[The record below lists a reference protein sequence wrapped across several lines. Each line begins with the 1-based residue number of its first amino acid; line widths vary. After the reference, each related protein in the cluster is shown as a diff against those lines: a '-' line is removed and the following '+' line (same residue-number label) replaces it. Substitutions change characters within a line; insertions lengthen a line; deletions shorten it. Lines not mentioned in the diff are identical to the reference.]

1 VPVMLEEGWYLMSTG
16 ELERALQSW
25 RKGHDEPATGGVPLS
40 IQEAIDIRNA
50 GNVPDEQGRSLRL
63 VLLVGDDS
71 ELERL
76 PLKRLAYE
84 PDFHSAPSWR
94 RPGSR
99 PVNVVPLRRPQ
110 VSPDIAK
117 PWWQD
122 PEMKD
127 LEEEWQRTGTVSG
140 VRVPAS
146 YRGFVYKTVVALRN
160 AGAEIT
166 ADSIADSIARW
177 VPIAEAER
185 IRAALEDDRGS

>member
-1 VPVMLEEGWYLMSTG
+1 MLEEGWYLMSTE
-16 ELERALQSW
+16 ELERALHAW
-25 RKGHDEPATGGVPLS
+25 REGDAGHATEGLALS
-40 IQEAIDIRNA
+40 IEEALEIRNA

-63 VLLVGDDS
+63 VLAVEDGSDV
-71 ELERL
+71 ERFSST
-76 PLKRLAYE
+76 RLTYE

-110 VSPDIAK
+110 VSSQPAK

-122 PEMKD
+122 PGMRD
-127 LEEEWQRTGTVSG
+127 LEEEWQRSGTVSG

-146 YRGFVYKTVVALRN
+146 YRGFVYKTVVALKN

-166 ADSIADSIARW
+166 AAAIADSISRW
-177 VPIAEAER
+177 VPPAEAER
-185 IRAALEDDRGS
+185 IRAALEDDGRS

>member
-1 VPVMLEEGWYLMSTG
+1 MFDEGWYLMNTG
-16 ELERALQSW
+16 ELERALQAW
-25 RKGHDEPATGGVPLS
+25 REENPEPLAEGLALS
-40 IQEAIDIRNA
+40 IEEALAIRNA

-63 VLLVGDDS
+63 VLVVDDGS
-71 ELERL
+71 DLELL
-76 PLKRLAYE
+76 SSKRLTYE

-110 VSPDIAK
+110 VSAQRAK

-122 PEMKD
+122 PEMKV
-127 LEEEWQRTGTVSG
+127 LEEEWQRTGVVSG

-146 YRGFVYKTVVALRN
+146 YRGFVYKTVVALKK

-166 ADSIADSIARW
+166 ADAIADSISRW
-177 VPIAEAER
+177 VPPAEAER
-185 IRAALEDDRGS
+185 IRAALEDQGRS